1 MDGYNGAI
9 NVLKPSGLT
18 SSDVVVRLKRILG
31 QKKVGHTGTLDPGA
45 AGVLPIVVGRA
56 TKISDY
62 LMGGEKVYL
71 AEITFGAATD
81 TLDSYGKVLRIS
93 EKRPQVRSEALL
105 EAAAAFV
112 GKQWQQPPMYSAIKQ
127 NGQKMYELARKGQQ
141 IDIPKREVEIYD
153 IELVNRTGAYSY
165 LLKIRCS
172 KGTYVRTL
180 ISEIGQHLG
189 ELSYT
194 SFLMR
199 AQTGNFYVQDSWT
212 LEEIEECVKMKNRGF
227 LTSVE
232 KALEAV
238 EELVLPDDQF
248 KKILNGCRISLS
260 QVQKKVQPEKMYRIY
275 CRGELIGL
283 GGMVA
288 GAIKLNTMLLDRE
301 NGEWKSSM

>member
-1 MDGYNGAI
+1 MEGYNGVI

-45 AGVLPIVVGRA
+45 AGVLPIVAGKA

-62 LMGGEKVYL
+62 IMGGEKVYL
-71 AEITFGAATD
+71 AEVTFGAATD
-81 TLDSYGKVLRIS
+81 TLDSYGQVLH
-93 EKRPQVRSEALL
+93 RSERQPNVDEHTLL
-105 EAAAAFV
+105 EATKAFI
-112 GKQWQQPPMYSAIKQ
+112 GKQWQQPPMYSAIKL

-165 LLKIRCS
+165 LLKIHCS

-212 LEEIEECVKMKNRGF
+212 LEEIEGCVK
-227 LTSVE
+227 
-232 KALEAV
+232 
-238 EELVLPDDQF
+238 
-248 KKILNGCRISLS
+248 
-260 QVQKKVQPEKMYRIY
+260 
-275 CRGELIGL
+275 
-283 GGMVA
+283 
-288 GAIKLNTMLLDRE
+288 
-301 NGEWKSSM
+301 